1 MLSPPHPGYVS
12 SLGRK
17 QGASSSVCLPFVRA
31 VFPLGGGFLVF
42 VCIGKRGSVVC
53 SLAGDLLMCPGV
65 WEEGLWVI
73 PVEETVSFSHRGESG
88 ADSRGETFPSLFLRG
103 WGLCICHS
111 EESARLSPGRGRC
124 LRISISVCLSSGAE
138 RAGETWS
145 FFLQQPLS
153 AQPWEVLPP
162 ACQAQPRALRHCCR
176 SERVPAPWR
185 RAPLAAAVRSA
196 APQAVSRVYAAAA
209 HADAESF
216 LRYSGEVKEP

>member
-1 MLSPPHPGYVS
+1 MGKGVLWSVPWRGICGCV
-12 SLGRK
+12 LGCGRK
-17 QGASSSVCLPFVRA
+17 VCGLSRWKRLFHSRIGENLGLTSS
-31 VFPLGGGFLVF
+31 
-42 VCIGKRGSVVC
+42 
-53 SLAGDLLMCPGV
+53 
-65 WEEGLWVI
+65 
-73 PVEETVSFSHRGESG
+73 
-88 ADSRGETFPSLFLRG
+88 GETFPSLFLRG
-103 WGLCICHS
+103 WGLCICHF

-153 AQPWEVLPP
+153 AQPSEALPP
-162 ACQAQPRALRHCCR
+162 ACRAQSRALRHCCR